1 MSSRLRPPK
10 PRDHRHAPLL
20 VWPGGRHPTAT
31 RASTRPLDADVVPTP
46 GDVIVSKGPG
56 DEVLRG
62 EDAVAHKPASI
73 NWTIASRETG
83 VASIGKPPPA
93 ISGLAQQ
100 RA

>member
-20 VWPGGRHPTAT
+20 LWPGGRHPTAT
-31 RASTRPLDADVVPTP
+31 RASTRPLDADGTHPW
-46 GDVIVSKGPG
+46 DVIVSEGPG
-56 DEVLRG
+56 EEVLRG